1 MAEKNFLQRNEK
13 LIIWAGMGAVVYFGL
28 IKPVLIKFG
37 VARSK
42 DEKKADKKVED
53 VYSLPDNQN
62 PFSPS
67 YFEPMLQYILNTNPK
82 ATVKL
87 WTDKYVTQTAVNIHK
102 ALGYVYD
109 EEDEVFGPFR
119 DIPSQIIVGQVAR
132 KFYQIYNKDLW
143 TYLDEG
149 DAIWWWSGLSH
160 EELARVKDIV
170 FSKPLWT
177 KL

>member
-42 DEKKADKKVED
+42 DEKKADTKVES

-67 YFEPMLQYILNTNPK
+67 YYEPMLQYIFKTNPGIE
-82 ATVKL
+82 VKL
-87 WTDKYVTQTAVNIHK
+87 KKDSYIRDAAISIHK
-102 ALGYVYD
+102 AFGYYTDD
-109 EEDEVFGPFR
+109 EDVVFGVFR
-119 DIPSQIIVGQVAR
+119 DLPSQIVVGQVAK
-132 KFYQIYNKDLW
+132 KFYDIYGKDLW

-149 DAIWWWSGLSH
+149 DGIWWWSGLGH

-170 FSKPLWT
+170 FSKPKFT
-177 KL
+177 KV